1 MKKLLLVFACVFLAF
16 SFASAQENEDLQDS
30 FLDSLGNDDFLGE
43 LQEANDIIEDENE
56 NIAQEKEAERQKQER
71 IKAKKRQNKA
81 VTAFAL
87 GANAPFNLTTD
98 SDKTLNK
105 LSFPVGVSA
114 HLVGCWTYV
123 SAKGNISWD
132 FVKYAEKT
140 SVLFGGTVSLGFS
153 PIHND
158 YWFIGLYGTI
168 GFDTIENYSYTSFG
182 ASGTVFF
189 NFSKRFGLFVNCD
202 ATYRTKGNYK
212 GDEEIAPYEPLFLNT
227 WRVCPSI
234 GISYSFMRV

>member
-1 MKKLLLVFACVFLAF
+1 MKKLLLVFMCVFFAF
-16 SFASAQENEDLQDS
+16 GFASAQENEDSQDS
-30 FLDSLGNDDFLGE
+30 FLDSLGNDDFWGE
-43 LQEANDIIEDENE
+43 LQESNEIIEDENE
-56 NIAQEKEAERQKQER
+56 SIAQEKEAERQKQER

-140 SVLFGGTVSLGFS
+140 SVLFGGTISLGLS

-168 GFDTIENYSYTSFG
+168 GFDKIENYRYYSYG

-189 NFSKRFGLFVNCD
+189 NFSERFGLFVNCD
-202 ATYRTKGNYK
+202 VTCRTNENYE
-212 GDEEIAPYEPLFLNT
+212 GDEKVAPYEPLFLST

-234 GISYSFMRV
+234 GISYSFMRG